1 MGRKVSVAMRF
12 LQCAGAPISSASRMA
27 FVHLHTH
34 SEYSLLDG
42 ANRIPELLD
51 RVQAL
56 GMDSLAITDHGNLH
70 GAWQFYSEARAR
82 KIRPILGFE
91 AYLAF
96 GDRHKRE
103 RPPPE
108 APGPYS
114 HLVLLARNRTGYQ
127 NLVKLSSIGFLE
139 GFYRRPRIDRQV
151 LEQYSDGLI
160 GLAACLSG
168 EIALYLRQ
176 GNYEA
181 AKASAQYFA
190 RVFGPPP
197 GGFWLEVQDHG
208 LADEKIV
215 VAGMLQLARELGL
228 PVVTT
233 NDAHYLRKEDAEAH
247 DVLLAIGTGKDL
259 DDPNRF
265 RFFGQESYV
274 KSEREMRV
282 LFPDHP
288 DVVAETQRVANLCEF
303 DFEKRYFLPQYPR
316 PAEFAS
322 DNDLLVHL
330 ARAGAAARY
339 GDPLP
344 QAVHERLDYELQV
357 ISHTGYAGY
366 FLIVYDIVK
375 AAKDRGIPVGPGR
388 GSAAGSLV
396 AYALAITD
404 IDPLKFD
411 LLFERFLNPE
421 RISMPDIDLDFCFER
436 RGEVIQYIRER
447 YGRDS
452 VGQIITFG
460 TLKARAAFR
469 DVARTLRVEP
479 GEVDRFTKMIPAGPG
494 ISVTLA
500 EASEKSPELRQLARQ
515 DERVRKILE
524 LGTRIEGLARHASV
538 HAAGVVIA
546 PGPLTDYVPVC
557 LAPQEAEAI
566 ITQYDMVALEQVGML
581 KIDVLGLR
589 TLTVIHD
596 AVGMVAERHGVTL
609 DMNALDLEDP
619 QVYQLLGSG
628 RTAGVFQFESPLATD
643 CLRSM
648 RCDRFDDL
656 VATNALLRPG
666 PLDTGMHLVF
676 INRKLGREPVRYPH
690 PALAQILQPTY
701 GVITY
706 QEQVMRIANVLAGF
720 SLAEADVLRKAVGK
734 KDKELI
740 QHELGRLVERALAL
754 GHDRRGI
761 ADIAAQ
767 IETFGRYGFN
777 KSHAVA
783 YSVLSYQTA
792 WLKTHHPAE
801 FMAALLS
808 SEIGNTDKVVQY
820 INGARELGLEV
831 LPPDVNESGFKFTV
845 VGERRLRFGL
855 GAIRNVG
862 WGAIE
867 SIIAGRTGGGPYRS
881 LVDLCDRVDLR
892 LCNKRVIEALIDA
905 GACDS
910 LGGHR
915 AQLVAALDAAF
926 AEAQARQAERISG
939 QHALF
944 GEVTSTPQRPAPL
957 PDVFP
962 WTEHDR
968 LAREKA
974 VLGFFISGH
983 PLAKYRAE
991 VELFGTRTTATLGRW
1006 SDQKVRVAAVV
1017 TVVKRHISKKSGA
1030 EYARLV
1036 LEDFHGTAEAL
1047 VFPEAWAK
1055 LNEVIR
1061 PDGAL
1066 LLSGGHS
1073 ARDRDEEQAPFIVET
1088 AQPLDDLRAKGA
1100 IGVALVWSRTA
1111 PPSPD
1116 IARAAAALCAAHPG
1130 PAPVL
1135 VEWRDGGGA
1144 AVEDVE
1150 AAPAAA
1156 QPPAPAAA
1164 PPAAPPPD
1172 RARPRRG
1179 ARRRPRP

>member
-1 MGRKVSVAMRF
+1 
-12 LQCAGAPISSASRMA
+12 MA

-42 ANRIPELLD
+42 ANRIPDLLD
-51 RVQAL
+51 RVQSL

-70 GAWQFYSEARAR
+70 GAWQFYTEAKAR
-82 KIRPILGFE
+82 NVRPILGFE

-96 GDRHKRE
+96 GSRLKRE
-103 RPPPE
+103 RPTD
-108 APGPYS
+108 APGVYS
-114 HLVLLARNRTGYQ
+114 HLVLLARNRRGYH

-139 GFYRRPRIDRQV
+139 GYYRRPRIDREV
-151 LEQYSDGLI
+151 LERHHEGLI

-190 RVFGPPP
+190 RVFGPD
-197 GGFWLEVQDHG
+197 GFWLEVQSHG
-208 LADEKIV
+208 IADERV
-215 VAGMLQLARELGL
+215 VAAGMFRLAAELGL
-228 PVVTT
+228 PVAAT
-233 NDAHYLRKEDAEAH
+233 NDAHYLKKEDAEAH

-274 KSEREMRV
+274 KSEPEMAA
-282 LFPDHP
+282 LFADHP
-288 DVVAETQRVANLCEF
+288 EVLAETARVAERCEF

-316 PAEFAS
+316 APEFAS

-330 ARAGAAARY
+330 ARAGAAVRY

-344 QAVHERLDYELQV
+344 RAVQERLDYELGV

-396 AYALAITD
+396 AYALGITD
-404 IDPLKFD
+404 IEPLTFD

-421 RISMPDIDLDFCFER
+421 RVSMPDIDLDFCFER
-436 RGEVIQYIRER
+436 RGEVIQYVRER
-447 YGRDS
+447 YGRES

-469 DVARTLRVEP
+469 DVARTLRIEP
-479 GEVDRFTKMIPAGPG
+479 GEVDRFTKLIPAGPG
-494 ISVTLA
+494 VTVTLA
-500 EASEKSPELRQLARQ
+500 DAPERSPELRQLARH
-515 DERVRKILE
+515 DERVRKVLE

-557 LAPQEAEAI
+557 LAPQEADAI

-581 KIDVLGLR
+581 KIDILGLK

-596 AVGMVAERHGVTL
+596 ARRMVEERHGTTL
-609 DMNALDLEDP
+609 DLDALDLEDAN
-619 QVYQLLGSG
+619 VYKLLGSG

-643 CLRSM
+643 CLRNM
-648 RCDRFDDL
+648 KCDRFDDL

-666 PLDTGMHLVF
+666 PLDSGMHLVF
-676 INRKLGREPVRYPH
+676 IRRKRGEETVRYPH
-690 PALAQILQPTY
+690 DALREVLGPTY
-701 GVITY
+701 GVIVY
-706 QEQVMRIANVLAGF
+706 QEQVMRIANVLGGY

-734 KDKELI
+734 KDKELL
-740 QHELGRLVERALAL
+740 QRELGPFVERAVAR
-754 GHDRRGI
+754 GHDRRTI
-761 ADIAAQ
+761 EDIAAQ
-767 IETFGRYGFN
+767 IETFGRYGFP
-777 KSHAVA
+777 KAHSVA
-783 YSVLSYQTA
+783 YTVLSFRTA
-792 WLKTHHPAE
+792 WLKTYYPAE

-820 INGARELGLEV
+820 INEARELGLEV

-845 VGERRLRFGL
+845 VGDRRIRFGL
-855 GAIRNVG
+855 GAIKNVG
-862 WGAIE
+862 AGAID
-867 SIIAGRTGGGPYRS
+867 SIIAGRQAGGPYRS
-881 LVDLCDRVDLR
+881 LVDLCDRIDLR

-910 LGGHR
+910 LGGDHR
-915 AQLVAALDAAF
+915 AQLVAALDTAF
-926 AEAQARQAERISG
+926 GEAQARQQERVSG

-944 GEVTSTPQRPAPL
+944 GEATPVPRPSSPL
-957 PDVFP
+957 PDVVP
-962 WTEHDR
+962 WTEHER
-968 LAREKA
+968 LTREKA

-983 PLAKYRAE
+983 PLARYRVEA
-991 VELFGTRTTATLGRW
+991 ELFGTRTTATLGQW
-1006 SDQKVRVAAVV
+1006 GDQKVRIAAVV
-1017 TVVKRHISKKSGA
+1017 TLVKRQISKKTSA
-1030 EYARLV
+1030 EYARLT

-1055 LNEVIR
+1055 LNDVIR
-1061 PDGAL
+1061 PDQAL
-1066 LLSGGHS
+1066 LLTGGYS
-1073 ARDRDEEQAPFIVET
+1073 ARDRGEEQAPFIVEA
-1088 AQPLDDLRAKGA
+1088 AQPLAELKATGA
-1100 IGVALVWSRTA
+1100 IGLTLRWSTGEPPA
-1111 PPSPD
+1111 PE
-1116 IARAAAALCAAHPG
+1116 ATRAAAALCASHPG
-1130 PAPVL
+1130 AAPVL
-1135 VEWRDGGGA
+1135 VEYGGNGA
-1144 AVEDVE
+1144 TERLRSRSLKVELDDALL
-1150 AAPAAA
+1150 AALRELVGPEHVALE
-1156 QPPAPAAA
+1156 
-1164 PPAAPPPD
+1164 D
-1172 RARPRRG
+1172 
-1179 ARRRPRP
+1179 ARRLKP

>member
-1 MGRKVSVAMRF
+1 M
-12 LQCAGAPISSASRMA
+12 P

-42 ANRIPELLD
+42 ANRIPDLLG
-51 RVQAL
+51 RIQTL

-70 GAWQFYSEARAR
+70 GAWQFYNEAKAR
-82 KIRPILGFE
+82 GVRPILGFE

-96 GDRHKRE
+96 GSRHKRE
-103 RPPPE
+103 KPVDVP
-108 APGPYS
+108 AGYS
-114 HLVLLARNRTGYQ
+114 HLVLLAKNRVGYS
-127 NLVKLSSIGFLE
+127 NLIKLSSIGFLE
-139 GFYRRPRIDRQV
+139 GFYRRPRIDREA
-151 LEQYSDGLI
+151 LEQHREGLI

-176 GNYEA
+176 GNYES

-190 RVFGPPP
+190 QLFGRD
-197 GGFWLEVQDHG
+197 GFWLEVQDHG
-208 LADEKIV
+208 LPDERV
-215 VAGMLQLARELGL
+215 VAAGMFRLAAELGL
-228 PVVTT
+228 PVAAT
-233 NDAHYLRKEDAEAH
+233 NDAHYLRKDDAEAH

-274 KSEREMRV
+274 KSEAEMQR
-282 LFPDHP
+282 LFPEHP
-288 DVVAETQRVANLCEF
+288 EVVAETARVAALCEF
-303 DFEKRYFLPQYPR
+303 DFEKRYFLPQFPR
-316 PAEFAS
+316 APEFAS

-330 ARAGAAARY
+330 ARAGARARY
-339 GDPLP
+339 GEPLP
-344 QAVHERLDYELQV
+344 AAVEERLTYELGV

-366 FLIVYDIVK
+366 FLIVSDITT
-375 AAKDRGIPVGPGR
+375 AARARGIPVGPGR

-396 AYALAITD
+396 AFALGITD

-421 RISMPDIDLDFCFER
+421 RVTMPDIDLDFCFER
-436 RGEVIQYIRER
+436 RGEVIEYMRSR
-447 YGRDS
+447 YGRES

-460 TLKARAAFR
+460 TMKARAAFR
-469 DVARTLRVEP
+469 DVARTLRLEM
-479 GEVDRFTKMIPAGPG
+479 GDVDRLSKLIPSGPG
-494 ISVTLA
+494 YALTLA
-500 EASEKSPELRQLARQ
+500 EAAEKVPDLRAAAGQ
-515 DERVRKILE
+515 DERVRKILD

-557 LAPQEAEAI
+557 LAPQEADAI
-566 ITQYDMVALEQVGML
+566 ITQFDMVGLEQVGML
-581 KIDVLGLR
+581 KIDILGLK

-596 AVGMVAERHGVTL
+596 AVEMVRARHGVTL
-609 DMNALDLEDP
+609 DMEALDLADP
-619 QVYQLLGSG
+619 EVYRLLRAG

-643 CLRSM
+643 CLRNM
-648 RCDRFDDL
+648 QCDRFDDL
-656 VATNALLRPG
+656 VAANALLRPG

-690 PALAQILQPTY
+690 PALEEILKPTY

-706 QEQVMRIANVLAGF
+706 QEQVMRIANLLAGF

-740 QHELGRLVERALAL
+740 QQELGRFVTRAVERGHAL
-754 GHDRRGI
+754 RVI
-761 ADIAAQ
+761 EDIAAQ

-783 YSVLSYQTA
+783 YSVLSYRTA
-792 WLKTHHPAE
+792 WLKTRYAPE
-801 FMAALLS
+801 FMSALLS
-808 SEIGNTDKVVQY
+808 SEIGNSDKVVQY
-820 INGARELGLEV
+820 INEARELGLEV

-845 VGERRLRFGL
+845 VGEGRIRFGL
-855 GAIRNVG
+855 GAIKNVG
-862 WGAIE
+862 GSAIE
-867 SIIAGRTGGGPYRS
+867 SIIAGREAGGEPYRT
-881 LVDLCDRVDLR
+881 LVDLCERIDLR
-892 LCNKRVIEALIDA
+892 LCNKRVIEALIDS

-915 AQLVAALDAAF
+915 AQLVAALDHAF
-926 AEAQARQAERISG
+926 AEAQARQAERDSG

-944 GEVTSTPQRPAPL
+944 GGPGRLPPPASPL
-957 PDVFP
+957 PDVPP
-962 WTEHDR
+962 WSEHDR

-1006 SDQKVRVAAVV
+1006 SDQTVRVAAVV
-1017 TVVKRHISKKSGA
+1017 TVVKRQISKKSGA

-1036 LEDFHGTAEAL
+1036 LEDFHGTAEGL

-1061 PDGAL
+1061 PDRAL
-1066 LLSGGHS
+1066 LLTGSYS
-1073 ARDRDEEQAPFIVET
+1073 ARDRDEEQAPFIVDT

-1144 AVEDVE
+1144 SAGG
-1150 AAPAAA
+1150 AATAAEPGG
-1156 QPPAPAAA
+1156 PPAGAA
-1164 PPAAPPPD
+1164 PPADAPPPIAVRLRSRSLRVEVAD
-1172 RARPRRG
+1172 ELLTALRDVVGPDHVHLVRTT
-1179 ARRRPRP
+1179 

>member
-1 MGRKVSVAMRF
+1 
-12 LQCAGAPISSASRMA
+12 MA

-42 ANRIPELLD
+42 ANRIPDLLD

-70 GAWQFYSEARAR
+70 GAWQFYTEAKAR
-82 KIRPILGFE
+82 NVRPILGFE

-96 GDRHKRE
+96 GSRLKRE
-103 RPPPE
+103 RPTD
-108 APGPYS
+108 APGVYS
-114 HLVLLARNRTGYQ
+114 HLVLLARNRRGYH

-139 GFYRRPRIDRQV
+139 GYYRRPRIDREV
-151 LEQYSDGLI
+151 LERHHEGLI

-190 RVFGPPP
+190 RVFGPD
-197 GGFWLEVQDHG
+197 GFWLEVQSHG
-208 LADEKIV
+208 IADERV
-215 VAGMLQLARELGL
+215 VAAGMFRLAAELGL
-228 PVVTT
+228 PVVAT
-233 NDAHYLRKEDAEAH
+233 NDAHYLKKEDAEAH

-274 KSEREMRV
+274 KSEPEMAA
-282 LFPDHP
+282 LFADHP
-288 DVVAETQRVANLCEF
+288 EVLVETARVAERCEF

-316 PAEFAS
+316 APEFAS

-330 ARAGAAARY
+330 ARAGAAVRY

-344 QAVHERLDYELQV
+344 RAVQERLDYELGV

-396 AYALAITD
+396 AYALGITD
-404 IDPLKFD
+404 IEPLTFD

-421 RISMPDIDLDFCFER
+421 RVSMPDIDLDFCFER
-436 RGEVIQYIRER
+436 RGEVIQYVRER
-447 YGRDS
+447 YGRES

-469 DVARTLRVEP
+469 DVARTLRIEP
-479 GEVDRFTKMIPAGPG
+479 GEVDRFTKLIPAGPG
-494 ISVTLA
+494 VTVTLA
-500 EASEKSPELRQLARQ
+500 DAPDRSPELRQLARH
-515 DERVRKILE
+515 DERVRKVLE

-557 LAPQEAEAI
+557 LAPQEADVI

-581 KIDVLGLR
+581 KIDVLGLK

-596 AVGMVAERHGVTL
+596 ARRMVEERHGITL
-609 DMNALDLEDP
+609 DLDALDLEDAN
-619 QVYQLLGSG
+619 VYTLLGSG

-643 CLRSM
+643 CLRNM
-648 RCDRFDDL
+648 KCDRFDDL

-666 PLDTGMHLVF
+666 PLDSGMHLVF
-676 INRKLGREPVRYPH
+676 IRRKRGEETVRYPH
-690 PALAQILQPTY
+690 DALREVLGPTY
-701 GVITY
+701 GVIVY
-706 QEQVMRIANVLAGF
+706 QEQVMRIANVLGGY

-734 KDKELI
+734 KDKELL
-740 QHELGRLVERALAL
+740 QRELGPFVERAVAR
-754 GHDRRGI
+754 GHDRRTI
-761 ADIAAQ
+761 EDIAAQ
-767 IETFGRYGFN
+767 IETFGRYGFP
-777 KSHAVA
+777 KAHSVA
-783 YSVLSYQTA
+783 YTVLSFRTA
-792 WLKTHHPAE
+792 WLKTYYPAE

-820 INGARELGLEV
+820 INEARELGLEV

-845 VGERRLRFGL
+845 VGDRRIRFGL
-855 GAIRNVG
+855 GAIKNVG
-862 WGAIE
+862 AGAID
-867 SIIAGRTGGGPYRS
+867 SIIAGRQAGGPYRS
-881 LVDLCDRVDLR
+881 LVDLCDRIDLR

-910 LGGHR
+910 LGGDHR
-915 AQLVAALDAAF
+915 AQLVAALDTAF
-926 AEAQARQAERISG
+926 GEAQARQQERVSG

-944 GEVTSTPQRPAPL
+944 GEATPIPRPSSPL
-957 PDVFP
+957 PDVVP
-962 WTEHDR
+962 WTEHER
-968 LAREKA
+968 LTREKA

-983 PLAKYRAE
+983 PLARYRVEA
-991 VELFGTRTTATLGRW
+991 ELFGTRTTATLGQW
-1006 SDQKVRVAAVV
+1006 GDQKVRIAAVV
-1017 TVVKRHISKKSGA
+1017 TLVKRQISKKTSA
-1030 EYARLV
+1030 EYARLT

-1055 LNEVIR
+1055 LNDVIR
-1061 PDGAL
+1061 PDQAL
-1066 LLSGGHS
+1066 LLTGSYS
-1073 ARDRDEEQAPFIVET
+1073 ARDRGEEQAPFIVEA
-1088 AQPLDDLRAKGA
+1088 AQPLAELKATGA
-1100 IGVALVWSRTA
+1100 IGLTLRWSTGEPPA
-1111 PPSPD
+1111 PE
-1116 IARAAAALCAAHPG
+1116 ATRAAAALCASHPG
-1130 PAPVL
+1130 AAPVL
-1135 VEWRDGGGA
+1135 VEYGGNGA
-1144 AVEDVE
+1144 TERLRSRSLKVELDDVLL
-1150 AAPAAA
+1150 AALRELVGPEHVALE
-1156 QPPAPAAA
+1156 
-1164 PPAAPPPD
+1164 D
-1172 RARPRRG
+1172 
-1179 ARRRPRP
+1179 ARRLRP

>member
-1 MGRKVSVAMRF
+1 
-12 LQCAGAPISSASRMA
+12 MA

-42 ANRIPELLD
+42 ANRIPDLLD

-70 GAWQFYSEARAR
+70 GAWQFYTEAKAR
-82 KIRPILGFE
+82 NVRPILGFE

-96 GDRHKRE
+96 GSRLKRE
-103 RPPPE
+103 RPTD
-108 APGPYS
+108 APAVYS
-114 HLVLLARNRTGYQ
+114 HLVLLARNRRGYH

-139 GFYRRPRIDRQV
+139 GYYRRPRIDREV
-151 LEQYSDGLI
+151 LERHHEGLI

-190 RVFGPPP
+190 RVFGPD
-197 GGFWLEVQDHG
+197 GFWLEVQSHG
-208 LADEKIV
+208 IADERV
-215 VAGMLQLARELGL
+215 VAAGMFRLAAELGL
-228 PVVTT
+228 PVVAT
-233 NDAHYLRKEDAEAH
+233 NDAHYLKKEDAEAH

-274 KSEREMRV
+274 KSEPEMAA
-282 LFPDHP
+282 LFADHP
-288 DVVAETQRVANLCEF
+288 EVLAETARVAEGCEF

-316 PAEFAS
+316 APEFAS

-330 ARAGAAARY
+330 ARAGAAVRY

-344 QAVHERLDYELQV
+344 RAVQERLDYELGV

-366 FLIVYDIVK
+366 FLLVYDIVK

-396 AYALAITD
+396 AYALGITD
-404 IDPLKFD
+404 IEPLTFD

-421 RISMPDIDLDFCFER
+421 RVSMPDIDLDFCFER
-436 RGEVIQYIRER
+436 RGEVIQYVRER
-447 YGRDS
+447 YGRES

-469 DVARTLRVEP
+469 DVARTLRIEP
-479 GEVDRFTKMIPAGPG
+479 GEVDRFTKLIPAGPG
-494 ISVTLA
+494 VTVTLA
-500 EASEKSPELRQLARQ
+500 DAPERSPELRQLARH
-515 DERVRKILE
+515 DERVRKVLE

-557 LAPQEAEAI
+557 LAPQEADAI

-581 KIDVLGLR
+581 KIDILGLK

-596 AVGMVAERHGVTL
+596 ARRMVEERHGTTL
-609 DMNALDLEDP
+609 DLDALDLEDAN
-619 QVYQLLGSG
+619 VYKLLGSG

-643 CLRSM
+643 CLRNM
-648 RCDRFDDL
+648 KCDRFDDL

-666 PLDTGMHLVF
+666 PLDSGMHLVF
-676 INRKLGREPVRYPH
+676 IRRKRGEETVRYPH
-690 PALAQILQPTY
+690 DALREVLGPTY
-701 GVITY
+701 GVIVY
-706 QEQVMRIANVLAGF
+706 QEQVMRIANVLGGY

-734 KDKELI
+734 KDKELL
-740 QHELGRLVERALAL
+740 QRELGPFVERAVAR
-754 GHDRRGI
+754 GHDRRTI
-761 ADIAAQ
+761 EDIAAQ
-767 IETFGRYGFN
+767 IETFGRYGFP
-777 KSHAVA
+777 KAHSVA
-783 YSVLSYQTA
+783 YSVLSFRTA
-792 WLKTHHPAE
+792 WLKTYYPAE

-820 INGARELGLEV
+820 INEARELGLEV

-845 VGERRLRFGL
+845 VGDRRIRFGL
-855 GAIRNVG
+855 GAIKNVG
-862 WGAIE
+862 AGAID
-867 SIIAGRTGGGPYRS
+867 SIIAGRQAGGPYRS
-881 LVDLCDRVDLR
+881 LVDLCDRIDLR

-910 LGGHR
+910 LGGDHR
-915 AQLVAALDAAF
+915 AQLVAALDTAF
-926 AEAQARQAERISG
+926 GEAQARQQERVSG

-944 GEVTSTPQRPAPL
+944 GEATPVPRPSSPL
-957 PDVFP
+957 PDVVP
-962 WTEHDR
+962 WTEHER
-968 LAREKA
+968 LTREKA

-983 PLAKYRAE
+983 PLARYRVEA
-991 VELFGTRTTATLGRW
+991 ELFGTRTTATLGQW
-1006 SDQKVRVAAVV
+1006 GDQKVRIAAVV
-1017 TVVKRHISKKSGA
+1017 TLVKRQISKKTSA
-1030 EYARLV
+1030 EYARLT

-1055 LNEVIR
+1055 LNDVIR
-1061 PDGAL
+1061 PDQAL
-1066 LLSGGHS
+1066 LLTGGYS
-1073 ARDRDEEQAPFIVET
+1073 ARDRGEEQAPFIVEA
-1088 AQPLDDLRAKGA
+1088 AQPLAELKATGA
-1100 IGVALVWSRTA
+1100 IGLTLRWSTGEPPA
-1111 PPSPD
+1111 PE
-1116 IARAAAALCAAHPG
+1116 ATRAAAALCASHPG
-1130 PAPVL
+1130 AAPVL
-1135 VEWRDGGGA
+1135 VEYGGNGA
-1144 AVEDVE
+1144 TERLRSRSLKVELDDALL
-1150 AAPAAA
+1150 AALRELVGPEHVALE
-1156 QPPAPAAA
+1156 
-1164 PPAAPPPD
+1164 D
-1172 RARPRRG
+1172 
-1179 ARRRPRP
+1179 ARRLKP

>member
-1 MGRKVSVAMRF
+1 
-12 LQCAGAPISSASRMA
+12 MA

-42 ANRIPELLD
+42 ANRIPDLLE

-70 GAWQFYSEARAR
+70 GAWQFYAEARAR
-82 KIRPILGFE
+82 KVRPILGFE

-96 GDRHKRE
+96 GDRHRRE
-103 RPPPE
+103 RPAE

-114 HLVLLARNRTGYQ
+114 HLVLLAKNRTGYHH
-127 NLVKLSSIGFLE
+127 LVKLSSIGFLE
-139 GFYRRPRIDRQV
+139 GFYRRPRIDREV
-151 LEQYSDGLI
+151 LEQYADGVI

-190 RVFGPPP
+190 RVFGPD
-197 GGFWLEVQDHG
+197 GFWLEVQNHG
-208 LADEKIV
+208 LADETTV
-215 VAGMLQLARELGL
+215 TAGMFQLARELGL
-228 PVVTT
+228 PVVAT
-233 NDAHYLRKEDAEAH
+233 NDAHYLKKEDAEAH

-274 KSEREMRV
+274 KAEQEMRA

-288 DVVAETQRVANLCEF
+288 EVVEETQRVAGLCEF

-316 PAEFAS
+316 PAEFAT
-322 DNDLLVHL
+322 DHDLLVHL
-330 ARAGAAARY
+330 ARAGARQRY
-339 GDPLP
+339 GETLSPEV
-344 QAVHERLDYELQV
+344 QTRLDYELQV
-357 ISHTGYAGY
+357 IAHTGYAGY

-396 AYALAITD
+396 AYALGITD
-404 IDPLKFD
+404 IDPLAFD

-494 ISVTLA
+494 VAVTLA
-500 EASEKSPELRQLARQ
+500 EASERSPELRQLARQ
-515 DERVRKILE
+515 DDRVRKILE

-566 ITQYDMVALEQVGML
+566 ITQYDMVALEKVGML

-596 AVGMVAERHGVTL
+596 ACAMVRERHGVTV
-609 DMNALDLEDP
+609 DMNRLDLADP
-619 QVYQLLGSG
+619 AVYELLGSG

-648 RCDRFDDL
+648 KCDRFDDL

-690 PALAQILQPTY
+690 PALEEILRPTY

-706 QEQVMRIANVLAGF
+706 QEQVMRIANVLGGF
-720 SLAEADVLRKAVGK
+720 TLAEADVLRKAVGK

-740 QHELGRLVERALAL
+740 QRELGRFMERAVGL
-754 GHDRRGI
+754 GHPRRVI
-761 ADIAAQ
+761 EDIAAQ

-792 WLKTHHPAE
+792 WLKAHYPAE
-801 FMAALLS
+801 FMSALLS
-808 SEIGNTDKVVQY
+808 SEIGDTDTVVRY
-820 INGARELGLEV
+820 INEARELGLEV

-845 VGERRLRFGL
+845 VADRRLRFGL
-855 GAIRNVG
+855 GAIKNVG
-862 WGAIE
+862 AGAIE
-867 SIIAGRTGGGPYRS
+867 SILTGRASGGPYAS
-881 LVDLCDRVDLR
+881 LVDLCDRIDLR
-892 LCNKRVIEALIDA
+892 LCNKRVLESLIDA

-910 LGGHR
+910 LTGNGGSQR
-915 AQLVAALDAAF
+915 AQLVAALDHAF
-926 AEAQARQAERISG
+926 SEAQTRQGDRESG
-939 QHALF
+939 QVGLF
-944 GEVTSTPQRPAPL
+944 GEAAPLTAHRSPL
-957 PDVFP
+957 PDVPP
-962 WTEHDR
+962 WSEHDR

-983 PLAKYRAE
+983 PLARYRLE
-991 VELFGTRTTATLGRW
+991 VELFGTRTTATLGQW
-1006 SDQKVRVAAVV
+1006 SEQKVRVGAVV
-1017 TVVKRHISKKSGA
+1017 TMVKRQISKKTGA
-1030 EYARLV
+1030 EYARLT

-1061 PDGAL
+1061 TDRAL
-1066 LLSGGHS
+1066 LLSGSHS
-1073 ARDRDEEQAPFIVET
+1073 ARDRGEEQAPFIVEA
-1088 AQPLDDLRAKGA
+1088 AQPLDELKASGA
-1100 IGVALVWSRTA
+1100 IGVALRW
-1111 PPSPD
+1111 SPD
-1116 IARAAAALCAAHPG
+1116 APVDATRAVAALCAAHPG

-1135 VEWRDGGGA
+1135 LEWSDEDGARPLTPGEVARLRSRSLRVDA
-1144 AVEDVE
+1144 ADDLL
-1150 AAPAAA
+1150 AALRELVG
-1156 QPPAPAAA
+1156 
-1164 PPAAPPPD
+1164 PD
-1172 RARPRRG
+1172 RVHLVRTS
-1179 ARRRPRP
+1179 